1 MESTT
6 NKLTFTTEDGTQKDD
21 LLDLNNFLDEFD
33 NTIKTLNYK
42 VYGLTGDWGIGKSSF
57 INIWENFRLKQNEY
71 IHINAFEK
79 DYESNAFVVLFA
91 EIYKHLQKI
100 KKVDKQELKNFF
112 ENGKRY
118 LSHIAKASLKLGVN
132 VLLDK
137 TIGSENIKEFSNA
150 LIDDYCNDILEKATR
165 DENIHD
171 KLVEVLNEI
180 TNKMEF
186 PLYIIIDELDR
197 CRPSFALEMLE
208 KVKHIFSVKNIKFI
222 LVYNPE
228 IFKNM
233 IEKEYGLK
241 DNGDRY
247 LNKFI
252 EKDIKLTYKT
262 DIKEWLRSEI
272 QDITKEEF
280 NSNNAK
286 IEVSSLVT
294 NLLTIK
300 DLYNISLREFSKILT
315 EIKNYKL
322 QAFFSI
328 IVSVEILRFVN
339 RYELYEII
347 NYAKHNEHLADN
359 HPPKT
364 YIDIMKVLATDKVP
378 HWYDMQIQEFKR
390 IFPQLVAEGIIK

>member
-6 NKLTFTTEDGTQKDD
+6 NKLTFTTEDGTLKED

-33 NTIKTLNYK
+33 NTIKTTNYK
-42 VYGLTGDWGIGKSSF
+42 VYGLTGDWGVGKSTF

-79 DYESNAFVVLFA
+79 DYECNAFVVLFA

-100 KKVDKQELKNFF
+100 KKIDKQDLKDFF
-112 ENGKRY
+112 EKGKKY

-132 VLLDK
+132 VVLDK
-137 TIGSENIKEFSNA
+137 TIGSENVKEFSNA
-150 LIDDYCNDILEKATR
+150 LIDDYCNDILEKATEN
-165 DENIHD
+165 ENIHD

-180 TNKMEF
+180 TDKMET

-197 CRPSFALEMLE
+197 CRPNFALEMLE

-252 EKDIKLTYKT
+252 EKENKLTYKT
-262 DIKEWLRSEI
+262 DIKYWIVREI
-272 QDITKEEF
+272 NDIAREKF
-280 NSNNAK
+280 QSQNNKALLSNLAN
-286 IEVSSLVT
+286 

-300 DLYNISLREFSKILT
+300 NLYNISLREFSKILT
-315 EIKNYKL
+315 EIKSYKIESCPIVIIIIELMRFIDKKNL
-322 QAFFSI
+322 Q
-328 IVSVEILRFVN
+328 
-339 RYELYEII
+339 ELVDDVKKHNSFKTQTRLYKDLINMITDYPSDPSLDSLI
-347 NYAKHNEHLADN
+347 NYFEE
-359 HPPKT
+359 T
-364 YIDIMKVLATDKVP
+364 
-378 HWYDMQIQEFKR
+378 
-390 IFPQLVAEGIIK
+390 FPSLVNQGVIK